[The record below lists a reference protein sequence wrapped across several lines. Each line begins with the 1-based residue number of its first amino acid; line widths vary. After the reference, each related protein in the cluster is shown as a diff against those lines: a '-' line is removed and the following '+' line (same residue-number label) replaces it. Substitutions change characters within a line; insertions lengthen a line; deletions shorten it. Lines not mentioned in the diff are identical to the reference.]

1 MTASFTTA
9 PVVASMTISQDDLKA
24 LAVLSQRNHIDKG
37 LKYTFD
43 KRVYDCG
50 ERAADNHTYCK
61 VKGAATIDERL
72 EFLPKFEFV
81 FLFHKV
87 CSIT

>member
-9 PVVASMTISQDDLKA
+9 PVVASM
-24 LAVLSQRNHIDKG
+24 SQRNHIDKG